1 MVRKHG
7 GSRKTLQSRFVNTK
21 MSMESIMID
30 ISPGMK
36 KKEQYGLENR
46 LIAIHFDNIYDDDL
60 SRTYYGKHRFFY
72 FLFFYPDL

>member
-21 MSMESIMID
+21 ISMESIMID

-46 LIAIHFDNIYDDDL
+46 LIAIHFDNI
-60 SRTYYGKHRFFY
+60 
-72 FLFFYPDL
+72 